1 MKKLARLSA
10 AAGLILLMFGA
21 CTPQQTA
28 TAPPPAT
35 VCTGQRVQVCTRE
48 YRPVCGT
55 DVRGASQTYGNA
67 CEACANKQ
75 VVSHRLGAC

>member
-1 MKKLARLSA
+1 MMKFVRLSVV
-10 AAGLILLMFGA
+10 AGLVLSTFGA

-35 VCTGQRVQVCTRE
+35 VCTGQRPQACTRE

-55 DVRGASQTYGNA
+55 DVRGASRTYGNA

>member
-1 MKKLARLSA
+1 MRSTTRALLAGA
-10 AAGLILLMFGA
+10 CLLLFGA

-28 TAPPPAT
+28 NAPPPPT
-35 VCTGQRVQVCTRE
+35 ICTGQRQQACTRD

-55 DVRGASQTYGNA
+55 DVRNASQTYANA